1 MSKILAGSTWPFIAG
16 AAVAVVAAG
25 AALYVAGVIAPSQ
38 ENEPVAMQPEVP
50 AETGQ
55 EGSAKVKNAPQAT
68 DEKLQDTPA
77 EKADTT
83 DQSAPEATP
92 DLPEPP
98 RISTFRL
105 DPDGSML
112 VAGRTQPGWDTSV
125 LLDGQSLRTLNAGG
139 AGDFVEFFLLEGSD
153 QPRVLSLAMR
163 SPETGDEIAS
173 RDQIIITPSQLS
185 EAEAEAEP
193 EAGES
198 QESTKSVQST
208 ETNATSETAEA
219 QGSAVLAQ
227 DPAPATTQDAAPE
240 VAALDAPAS
249 PEAPEAPQ
257 TRDISEPVA
266 PEPASQAA
274 TGQAV
279 LLSDESGVRVLQA
292 PEPQGAPPEAMTS
305 VAIDAITYSDQ
316 GDVVLSGRGKEL
328 GFVRAYLDNRAQ
340 GGASIAQDGQWRMN
354 LPDVA
359 SGVYTLRV
367 DELDDDGNVTS
378 RVETPFKRED
388 QAVLAAQEAQS
399 EGSATQVRAVTVQ
412 PGNTLW
418 AISRRNYGEG
428 LMYVR
433 IFEANRD
440 RIRDPDLIYP
450 GQVFTVPPAAED

>member
-1 MSKILAGSTWPFIAG
+1 MSKTLAGSTWPFIAG
-16 AAVAVVAAG
+16 AAVAVVVAG
-25 AALYVAGVIAPSQ
+25 AALYVAGVIAPLH
-38 ENEPVAMQPEVP
+38 ENEPVAMQPEVSTE
-50 AETGQ
+50 AGQ
-55 EGSAKVKNAPQAT
+55 VRSDEVRSDQQAN
-68 DEKLQDTPA
+68 DEKSQDAP
-77 EKADTT
+77 
-83 DQSAPEATP
+83 APEAVEADQPVTQATP

-112 VAGRTQPGWDTSV
+112 VAGRTQPGWETSV

-139 AGDFVEFFLLEGSD
+139 AGDFVEFFSLEGSD

-173 RDQIIITPSQLS
+173 HDEIIITPSQPAVVDS
-185 EAEAEAEP
+185 QAEP
-193 EAGES
+193 DAGAT
-198 QESTKSVQST
+198 QESTAKMQST
-208 ETNATSETAEA
+208 EPEETSETAQA
-219 QGSAVLAQ
+219 QGSAAQ
-227 DPAPATTQDAAPE
+227 GQNPASAPPEDAAPN
-240 VAALDAPAS
+240 VAALDAPAPPET
-249 PEAPEAPQ
+249 PEAPR
-257 TRDISEPVA
+257 TRDIPEPVT
-266 PEPASQAA
+266 PEPAAQAA
-274 TGQAV
+274 TGRAV
-279 LLSDESGVRVLQA
+279 LLSDESGVRVLQV

-316 GDVVLSGRGKEL
+316 GDVALSGRGKEL

-340 GGASIAQDGQWRMN
+340 GAAPIAQDGQWRMD
-354 LPDVA
+354 LPDVE

-367 DELDDDGNVTS
+367 DELDDEGNVTS

-388 QAVLAAQEAQS
+388 QAVLAAQETQS
-399 EGSATQVRAVTVQ
+399 EDSATQVRAVTVQ